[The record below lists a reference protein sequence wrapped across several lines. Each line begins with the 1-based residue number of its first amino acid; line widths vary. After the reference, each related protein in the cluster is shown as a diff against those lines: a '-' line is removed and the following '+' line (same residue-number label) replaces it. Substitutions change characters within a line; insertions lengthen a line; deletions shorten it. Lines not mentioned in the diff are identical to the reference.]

1 MNKRKLNEDKESEFH
16 IGGNQVDIPKVKK
29 AKYREAYSSSI
40 ARFGKF
46 HPVLQHN
53 LLWTK

>member
-46 HPVLQHN
+46 HSVLQHN
-53 LLWTK
+53 LFLD